1 MSKQTKKTERKARPS
16 AGGVKPLKFRKGDV
30 VVAIIHYNTPE
41 MTCAAIGSLLKN
53 GGLYKSVADMKV
65 VVFDNSD
72 TRPMD
77 TPPTNVIRLDNT
89 QGQIIDFKAELDK
102 FPDRDESIG
111 CAKGCEY
118 GSAKHMMTVQ
128 KLWELIPQG
137 FILMES
143 DILIKQSIAHMVKPE
158 YSFVGY
164 YQKSQPYNPFGIG
177 RILPMLC
184 YMNVP
189 RLTKY
194 GARYFD
200 PERTYGLLPGGQAN
214 RNNWYDT
221 GAVMLEDILNH
232 RPHLKGWHEDIRPL
246 VEHYGA
252 ASWKNNDLWQQTAW
266 LNQHKNLYCDED

>member
-1 MSKQTKKTERKARPS
+1 MKEKRQPKSS
-16 AGGVKPLKFRKGDV
+16 AGKPKADKPGNPLKFKKTDV

-41 MTCAAIGSLLKN
+41 LTCTCIGSLLKN
-53 GGLYKSVADMKV
+53 GGLFKSVKDIKV

-77 TPPTNVIRLDNT
+77 EPPTNVVLLDNT
-89 QGQIIDFKAELDK
+89 KGQIIDFEKELAK
-102 FPDRDESIG
+102 FPDRCPEIG

-128 KLWELIPQG
+128 KLWELLPNG

-143 DILIKQSIAHMVKPE
+143 DIIIKKSIAHMVNRN

-164 YQKSQPYNPFGIG
+164 CQKSQPYNPFNIG
-177 RILPMLC
+177 RVLPMLC
-184 YMNVP
+184 WMNVP
-189 RLTKY
+189 LLTKH
-194 GARYFD
+194 GARYYD
-200 PERTYGLLPGGQAN
+200 PERTYGLLPGGREN

-221 GAVMLEDILNH
+221 GAVMLEDILSH
-232 RPHLKGWHEDIRPL
+232 RPHLKGLHEDIRPL

-252 ASWKNNDLWQQTAW
+252 ASWKNNDLDAQMAW
-266 LNQHKNLYCDED
+266 IEQHQNLFV

>member
-1 MSKQTKKTERKARPS
+1 MSKQAKKTEKKPRAS
-16 AGGVKPLKFRKGDV
+16 ASANPLKFAKTDTPV
-30 VVAIIHYNTPE
+30 VIIHYNTPE
-41 MTCAAIGSLLKN
+41 LTCACIGSLLKN
-53 GGLYKSVADMKV
+53 GGLFKNVADMKV

-89 QGQIIDFKAELDK
+89 QGKIIDFDKELEKYPERCAE
-102 FPDRDESIG
+102 IG

-128 KLWELIPQG
+128 KLWELIPNG

-143 DILIKQSIAHMVKPE
+143 DIMIKKSIAHMWNPE

-164 YQKSQPYNPFGIG
+164 YQKAQPYNPFNIG

-189 RLTKY
+189 LLTKH

-200 PERTYGLLPGGQAN
+200 PERTYGLLPGGRQN

-221 GAVMLEDILNH
+221 GAVMLEDILKK
-232 RPHLKGWHEDIRPL
+232 RPHLKGYHEDIRPL

-252 ASWKNNDLWQQTAW
+252 ASWKNNDLDAQLAW
-266 LNQHKNLYCDED
+266 IEQHKDLIV